1 MTFYMCIIILTELMM
16 LAMTLHVVHYSGFT
30 RTQKTWYILTFID
43 VMLCA
48 AAEFAVHCGYYTPS
62 LAPFLTVLTV
72 AQFSAAPLLGVLFIG
87 ALGRRNQGKV
97 AVVFFAANLITE
109 VVAAPFGWIFYFN
122 DEGYFRGEGF
132 FVYEVFYFISLIYL
146 LVCMIHVGRK
156 FRRRDI
162 MTIVSILVILVAGI
176 IPMTVFR
183 LNITYIAI
191 AISACLCY
199 IYYNDLV
206 QQDIQAE
213 LVANQKRISGMQD
226 HMISG
231 LANLIENRDMETGG
245 HITRTCAHVKL
256 LSELARDNGVYADRI
271 DDHFISLIYT
281 LAPMHDIGKIIIP
294 DSILR
299 KPGRL
304 TEEEFAEMKRH
315 AELGGTVV
323 REVLNGISD
332 EEYLSFASDIATF
345 HHERWDGTG
354 YPDRLKGEEIPLS
367 ARIMAIAD
375 VFDALIS
382 ERCYKKAMPPEEA
395 FEIIRN
401 ESGSHF
407 DPNLTKV
414 FLDHKEMFIIQK

>member
-1 MTFYMCIIILTELMM
+1 
-16 LAMTLHVVHYSGFT
+16 
-30 RTQKTWYILTFID
+30 
-43 VMLCA
+43 
-48 AAEFAVHCGYYTPS
+48 
-62 LAPFLTVLTV
+62 
-72 AQFSAAPLLGVLFIG
+72 
-87 ALGRRNQGKV
+87 
-97 AVVFFAANLITE
+97 
-109 VVAAPFGWIFYFN
+109 
-122 DEGYFRGEGF
+122 
-132 FVYEVFYFISLIYL
+132 
-146 LVCMIHVGRK
+146 
-156 FRRRDI
+156 
-162 MTIVSILVILVAGI
+162 
-176 IPMTVFR
+176 
-183 LNITYIAI
+183 
-191 AISACLCY
+191 
-199 IYYNDLV
+199 
-206 QQDIQAE
+206 
-213 LVANQKRISGMQD
+213 
-226 HMISG
+226 
-231 LANLIENRDMETGG
+231 
-245 HITRTCAHVKL
+245 
-256 LSELARDNGVYADRI
+256 
-271 DDHFISLIYT
+271 
-281 LAPMHDIGKIIIP
+281 MHDIGKIIIP